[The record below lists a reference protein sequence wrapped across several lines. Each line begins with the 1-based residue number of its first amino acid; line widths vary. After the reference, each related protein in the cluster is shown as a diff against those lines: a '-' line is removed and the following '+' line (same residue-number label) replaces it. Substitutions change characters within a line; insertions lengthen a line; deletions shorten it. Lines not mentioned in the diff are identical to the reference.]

1 VNLGRGCRSAALLL
15 LAVLAGARPTRAQP
29 ALTYDLDYVA
39 DPGCPERAAFEA
51 WVQAQLRE
59 ARETTPGARAHA
71 AVRLQAAASGAI
83 AGVELTRADGSHYE
97 RELRGESCEA
107 AAQGLAFVLAYALGG
122 GDAED
127 APVPEIPQETPAT
140 APTLEAAP
148 VASAPVETSS
158 PRVAPIVA
166 SAPRRRSSLRWGAA
180 LQLGVRTGLAPTWT
194 WVEAAA
200 VDLRRRDSVLAPV
213 LRVAVLHGEP
223 IQRLDAAGS
232 TEFSWLAGRLELCPL
247 QLPLARTLKA
257 LPCLATHLGRIT
269 AEGKPTS
276 APELGNRAREPWI
289 DAAAALRLELSLFG
303 VLQLEA
309 QGELLAPLTPYRF
322 AFDHPD
328 TSVYQ
333 VPALAAA
340 GFLGV
345 GAYLP

>member
-1 VNLGRGCRSAALLL
+1 MLM
-15 LAVLAGARPTRAQP
+15 VLAGARPSRAQP

-39 DPGCPERAAFEA
+39 DAGCPERAAFEA
-51 WVQAQLRE
+51 WMQAQLRE
-59 ARETTPGARAHA
+59 ARETTPGAQAHA
-71 AVRLQAAASGAI
+71 AVRLQAAASGAT
-83 AGVELTRADGSHYE
+83 ASVELTRADGSHYQ

-122 GDAED
+122 GDEEV
-127 APVPEIPQETPAT
+127 PVPEIPQETPAT
-140 APTLEAAP
+140 APPPEAAP
-148 VASAPVETSS
+148 VASAPVETVS
-158 PRVAPIVA
+158 PRVPPIRA
-166 SAPRRRSSLRWGAA
+166 SAPRPRSSLRWGAV

-194 WVEAAA
+194 WVEAAGL
-200 VDLRRRDSVLAPV
+200 DLRRRDGVLAPV

-247 QLPLARTLKA
+247 QLPLARTVKA

-276 APELGNRAREPWI
+276 APELGQRAREPWI
-289 DAAAALRLELSLFG
+289 DAAAALRFELSLFG

-333 VPALAAA
+333 VPVLAAA
-340 GFLGV
+340 GFLGL

>member
-1 VNLGRGCRSAALLL
+1 MNLGRGSRSAAALLL
-15 LAVLAGARPTRAQP
+15 VVLAGARPSRAQP

-39 DPGCPERAAFEA
+39 DVGCPERAAFEA

-59 ARETTPGARAHA
+59 ARETTPGAQAHA
-71 AVRLQAAASGAI
+71 AVRLQAAASGAT
-83 AGVELTRADGSHYE
+83 ASVELTRADGSRYQ
-97 RELRGESCEA
+97 RELSGESCEA

-127 APVPEIPQETPAT
+127 APVPEMPQESPAT
-140 APTLEAAP
+140 APARAAAP
-148 VASAPVETSS
+148 VSAPVETSS
-158 PRVAPIVA
+158 PQVAPIVA
-166 SAPRRRSSLRWGAA
+166 SAPRPRSSMRWGAA
-180 LQLGVRTGLAPTWT
+180 LQLGARTGLGPTWT

-200 VDLRRRDSVLAPV
+200 LDLRRRDGVLAPV

-232 TEFSWLAGRLELCPL
+232 TELSWLAGRLELCPL

-257 LPCLATHLGRIT
+257 LPCLATHVGRIT

-276 APELGNRAREPWI
+276 APELGRRAREPWV

-333 VPALAAA
+333 VPALATA
-340 GFLGV
+340 GYLGL

>member
-1 VNLGRGCRSAALLL
+1 VNLGRGSRSAALLL
-15 LAVLAGARPTRAQP
+15 FVVLAGARPSRAQP

-39 DPGCPERAAFEA
+39 DAGCPERAAFEA

-59 ARETTPGARAHA
+59 ARETTPGAQAHA
-71 AVRLQAAASGAI
+71 AVRLQAAASGAT
-83 AGVELTRADGSHYE
+83 ASVELTRADGSHYQ

-122 GDAED
+122 GNEED

-140 APTLEAAP
+140 APTPEAAP
-148 VASAPVETSS
+148 VAAAPVETSS
-158 PRVAPIVA
+158 PPVAPIRA
-166 SAPRRRSSLRWGAA
+166 STPRPRSSLRWGAA

-200 VDLRRRDSVLAPV
+200 VDLRRRDGVLAPV

-232 TEFSWLAGRLELCPL
+232 TELSWLAGRLELCPL
-247 QLPLARTLKA
+247 QLPLATLKA
-257 LPCLATHLGRIT
+257 LPCFATHLGRIT

-276 APELGNRAREPWI
+276 APELGRRAREPWL